1 MEQLALIQWELEE
14 YKIHTQE
21 QMERLS
27 QQVREMESE
36 LFVKDNELKRVK
48 VAQAA
53 AATTISA
60 RNSIVKGVTPLSVSN
75 RAQSFN
81 NYIEESIRQS

>member
-21 QMERLS
+21 EMERLS

-53 AATTISA
+53 AATTTSA
-60 RNSIVKGVTPLSVSN
+60 RNSIVAPLSVSN